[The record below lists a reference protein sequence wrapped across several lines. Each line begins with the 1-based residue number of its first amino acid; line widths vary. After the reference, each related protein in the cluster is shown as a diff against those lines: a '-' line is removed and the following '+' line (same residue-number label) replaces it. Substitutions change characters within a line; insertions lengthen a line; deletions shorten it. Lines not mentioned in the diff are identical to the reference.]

1 MGSADP
7 FTRSNSTGW
16 LRRCWTSRIKAATSK
31 RGSTSFRIRIS
42 SPRPSSRVRKSRSPS
57 IMLFALLPSA
67 SPWRDAVAA
76 HAYHRRAVTASRPAP
91 VALVLTRPRPLAQ
104 SLARC
109 MSGARLREG
118 AESEE
123 AMNQPWRQPMRH
135 WVVVGA
141 VVAIFGLAGAGS
153 VVAQAADPIKIGFGM
168 ALTGG
173 LSANGK
179 PALLAMQIWKD
190 DVNKKGGLVGRPV
203 ELIFYD
209 DQTNP
214 ATVPGIYSKLLD
226 VDKVDLV
233 VSGYG
238 TNLIAPLMPMAMER
252 KLTVIGIFGLA
263 NNEKYKYPNY
273 FQISPTGPDPATST
287 ATGFF
292 ELAAKQTPRP
302 QTVALVGAD
311 AEYPQTA
318 MVGARELVKRL
329 GFKTVYDKTYPPSTV
344 DYTPIVR
351 AIKATNPDIVFI
363 ASYPPDSVGMLR
375 AAHEVGLQPKIFGG
389 GMVGLQFTSVMTSM
403 GPMLNG
409 IVNYDFWAPEPSMM
423 AVPGIKEFLKEYQA
437 RAEKAGVDPLGYYL
451 PPYSYALVQVLGQAI
466 EATKGLDQQ
475 KLADYIRATEFNT
488 IVGKVKFGKN
498 GEWAK
503 WRTLMVQYQKVQGT
517 GIDQFRGP
525 GKKVVLY
532 PDEFKSGNIVYPYSA
547 AKN

>member
-1 MGSADP
+1 
-7 FTRSNSTGW
+7 
-16 LRRCWTSRIKAATSK
+16 
-31 RGSTSFRIRIS
+31 
-42 SPRPSSRVRKSRSPS
+42 
-57 IMLFALLPSA
+57 
-67 SPWRDAVAA
+67 
-76 HAYHRRAVTASRPAP
+76 
-91 VALVLTRPRPLAQ
+91 
-104 SLARC
+104 
-109 MSGARLREG
+109 
-118 AESEE
+118 
-123 AMNQPWRQPMRH
+123 MRH
-135 WVVVGA
+135 WVLIAAVVGMVVLAA
-141 VVAIFGLAGAGS
+141 VGAF
-153 VVAQAADPIKIGFGM
+153 VAQAADPIKIGFGM

-179 PALLAMQIWKD
+179 PALLALQIWKD
-190 DVNKKGGLVGRPV
+190 DVNKKGGLLGRPV
-203 ELIFYD
+203 ELVYYD

-214 ATVPGIYSKLLD
+214 ATVPGIYTKLLD

-238 TNLIAPLMPMAMER
+238 TNLIAPLMPIAMER
-252 KLTVIGIFGLA
+252 KLTIMGIFGLA

-273 FQISPTGPDPATST
+273 FQISPNGPEPETST
-287 ATGFF
+287 ALGFF
-292 ELAAKQTPRP
+292 ELAARQNPKP
-302 QTVALVGAD
+302 QTVAIVGAD
-311 AEYPQTA
+311 AEYPQNA
-318 MVGARELVKRL
+318 LVGARDLIKKF

-351 AIKATNPDIVFI
+351 AIKATNPDVVFV

-409 IVNYDFWAPEPSMM
+409 IVNYDFWAPESTMM
-423 AVPGIKEFLKEYQA
+423 FPGIKEFFKDYQT

-451 PPYSYALVQVLGQAI
+451 PPYSYAVGQVLGQAI
-466 EATKGLDQQ
+466 EATKSLDQQ

-503 WRTLMVQYQKVQGT
+503 GRTLMVQYQKVQGT

-532 PDEFKSGNIVYPYSA
+532 PDELKSGSIIYPYAA